1 MRSWNGLGEG
11 SNSRD
16 ADGGGDD
23 ASGGA
28 CSDDRAEVVAAVVVV
43 SPPSAR
49 KDLDRVGGDD
59 SVSDPSVWGW
69 DKAAGS
75 REGGGPSIPPRLG
88 GGAAAAT
95 SGAPLPADVP
105 SGIGPLPPA

>member
-11 SNSRD
+11 SDSRD

-28 CSDDRAEVVAAVVVV
+28 CSDGGAEAAAAV

-49 KDLDRVGGDD
+49 KDRDRVGGDD
-59 SVSDPSVWGW
+59 NASDPSVWGW

-75 REGGGPSIPPRLG
+75 RDGGGPSIPPRLG

-95 SGAPLPADVP
+95 SGAPLPTDVA
-105 SGIGPLPPA
+105 SGIAPLPPA